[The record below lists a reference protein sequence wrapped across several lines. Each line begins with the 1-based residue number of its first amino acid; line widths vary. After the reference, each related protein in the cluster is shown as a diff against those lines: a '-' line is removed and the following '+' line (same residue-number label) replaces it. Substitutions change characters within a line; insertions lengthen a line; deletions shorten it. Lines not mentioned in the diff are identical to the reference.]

1 MEVIQ
6 MTQKAAAMDNWW
18 FTALPRQHACSYV
31 MSRAGF
37 FGETSNHPGDS
48 AALQPRC
55 GTLRLLAFPTTKI
68 TFERAEISDHR
79 WDSGRYDGIA
89 DGNWENCVRSQGAS
103 FAGDWGIIV
112 LYTMFLVSSSIS
124 VSIFHITWLDARP
137 TGIGDYGLSS
147 FVYCWVVLTDTYY
160 LLCTEK
166 VSNLF

>member
-1 MEVIQ
+1 MCMCEQWRLYCTGQWGRWKLLSEHVFSVASHSKWLSKESNKSASNFALKLEHSSMEVIQ

-89 DGNWENCVRSQGAS
+89 DGNWENCVRS
-103 FAGDWGIIV
+103 
-112 LYTMFLVSSSIS
+112 
-124 VSIFHITWLDARP
+124 
-137 TGIGDYGLSS
+137 
-147 FVYCWVVLTDTYY
+147 
-160 LLCTEK
+160 
-166 VSNLF
+166 